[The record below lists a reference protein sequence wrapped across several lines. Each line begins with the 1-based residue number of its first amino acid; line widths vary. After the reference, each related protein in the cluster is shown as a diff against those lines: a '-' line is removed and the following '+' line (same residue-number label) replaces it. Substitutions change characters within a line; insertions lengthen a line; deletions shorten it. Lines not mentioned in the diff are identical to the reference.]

1 MATLIPS
8 GGSTYITLSPGSW
21 VTFKGAGTVSFVP
34 PSPIRAAMVQDINLA
49 GVTVGPFPVLAKLF
63 VNATADTIY
72 EGSSVAKAAVQPY
85 LQSGPIAAGV
95 GNSYTQAGAV
105 GVQGTNFFTP
115 RCQLNGI
122 NAALGR
128 VWSRIHLYGQDG
140 DTSRGILSRYK
151 SQVRA
156 GRPYNDVIV
165 WGFLTNDQPNGLQ
178 YETLGNAASLINEV
192 TVVDGARLFWFIEP
206 INDPMQASPLRK
218 QLYADYVRFLTK
230 MAQSTPGMYLVNL
243 NKYANNKDPAV
254 TMQTRGYMLSGG
266 DVGTHCSAKFTFGP
280 ALAAA
285 RETLPLILPQCPLPV
300 LQNEDPYCITVNPLM
315 IGANGTSGPTSAG
328 SNFIWKQAGID
339 SAGTTV
345 LPHMT
350 GAGLTG
356 GSTATAAKA
365 AHPQSVTWSA
375 GETTEAPVKFHIQT
389 GAGQG
394 GVFTFF
400 LRDLTVRT
408 HAQYVTIG
416 SGTPTVSAA
425 YNIVRPTTYNGCLYY
440 PISGFGAMS
449 TVDPT
454 DTWTTQLGATFTDN
468 GVTFLV
474 KKDWTQGRVIVNGIA
489 DLFFDTTTF
498 VGKCTLPQVDL
509 GIYNNVNNGSQTIN
523 GSQGANTGLGTTPA
537 IPSANI
543 YGADGALTPGNLPS
557 QLRLHTQ
564 YDPNAPVSNL
574 PGVTNGLPDGARMKF
589 QIAVD
594 ENTTLDF
601 WVAGM
606 YGYVLQGVDPA
617 PAHVV
622 IA

>member
-1 MATLIPS
+1 MATKVLTLAS
-8 GGSTYITLSPGSW
+8 FTLDNSTY
-21 VTFKGAGTVSFVP
+21 A
-34 PSPIRAAMVQDINLA
+34 A
-49 GVTVGPFPVLAKLF
+49 GVIVTMDAANALWLKGRKL
-63 VNATADTIY
+63 VDDDATAVANATA
-72 EGSSVAKAAVQPY
+72 AAARSYVHTFMQPIPV
-85 LQSGPIAAGV
+85 SRSTVPWAGPEASAI
-95 GNSYTQAGAV
+95 GNSYLQAGAV
-105 GVQGTNFFTP
+105 GAQGTNFFTP
-115 RCQLNGI
+115 RCQVNGI

-128 VWSRIHLYGQDG
+128 RWSRINLYGQDG

-178 YETLGNAASLINEV
+178 DETLSNAAALVHEV
-192 TVVDGARLFWFIEP
+192 TVVDGKRLFWFVEP
-206 INDPMQASPLRK
+206 INDPMQTSALRK
-218 QLYADYVRFLTK
+218 QLYADYVRFLK
-230 MAQSTPGMYLVNL
+230 RLPKSYPGLHLVNID
-243 NKYANNKDPAV
+243 KYANNKDPAV

-266 DVGTHCSAKFTFGP
+266 DVGTHCSANLTFGP

-285 RETLPLILPQCPLPV
+285 RETLPALLPPCPLPV
-300 LQNEDPYCITVNPLM
+300 VHNEDPYCITVNPLM
-315 IGANGTSGPTSAG
+315 IGSNGTSGPTSAG
-328 SNFIWKQAGID
+328 SNFTWKQTGIT

-345 LPHMT
+345 LPNMT

-356 GSTATAAKA
+356 GSSATAVKA
-365 AHPQSVTWSA
+365 AHPESPTWSV

-474 KKDWTQGRVIVNGIA
+474 KKDWTQGGAIINGLL
-489 DLFFDTTTF
+489 DMFFDTTTF
-498 VGKCTLPQVDL
+498 VGKCTIPQLDL
-509 GIYNNVNNGSQTIN
+509 GVYNSVNNSNQTIN
-523 GSQGANTGLGTTPA
+523 GSQGGFTGLNATPTTPPA
-537 IPSANI
+537 VPSGNI
-543 YGADGALTPGNLPS
+543 YGAAGGLVPGNLPS

-564 YDPNAPVSNL
+564 YDPNAPVSNVA
-574 PGVTNGLPDGARMKF
+574 GVTGSLPDSVRMKI

-601 WVAGM
+601 WIAGM
-606 YGYVLQGVDPA
+606 YGYIVQTA
-617 PAHVV
+617 
-622 IA
+622 